1 MKKILQIS
9 QYSFFLLLIASCDK
23 EENIPVDTSLSVKLI
38 ASSYEIKSGDSVT
51 VSVEVKNAD
60 SLFALSFELR
70 YDPELLNIDPQA
82 DIVSTGNLFLN
93 PFPAEPLILISDGQV
108 SLGLGEW
115 GSIQKT
121 VSGTACYMVFT
132 ALSKGTGALYVSSI
146 DMIKK
151 DGSEIDGLDNLLH
164 EIDPLEIQVIE

>member
-1 MKKILQIS
+1 MKKIIQIS

-23 EENIPVDTSLSVKLI
+23 EENIPVDTSLSAKLI

-60 SLFALSFELR
+60 SLFALSFELK
-70 YDPELLNIDPQA
+70 YDPDLFNIDPQA
-82 DIVSTGNLFLN
+82 DVVSSGNLFLN
-93 PFPAEPLILISDGQV
+93 PFPTEPLILISAGQV

-121 VSGTACYMVFT
+121 VSGTVCYMIFT
-132 ALSKGTGALYVSSI
+132 TLRTGTGTLYISSI

-151 DGSEIDGLDNLLH
+151 DGLEIDGLDNLLH

>member
-23 EENIPVDTSLSVKLI
+23 EENIPVDTSLSAKLI

-60 SLFALSFELR
+60 SLFALSFELK
-70 YDPELLNIDPQA
+70 YDPDLFNIDPQA
-82 DIVSTGNLFLN
+82 DVVSSGNLFLN
-93 PFPAEPLILISDGQV
+93 PFPAEPLILISAGQV

-121 VSGTACYMVFT
+121 VSGTVCYMLFT
-132 ALSKGTGALYVSSI
+132 TLSTGTGTLYISSI
-146 DMIKK
+146 DMIRK